1 MVDFYLS
8 AERTFGAGHV
18 IADDPEHHYAH
29 GHHWRVRVTMR
40 GLLDPVSGTAGR
52 VGLLGQDLDDL
63 VRELSGRNIND
74 MLPQS
79 KPTLEGV
86 GMWFIERL
94 SSSYPKIVEVEVGWL
109 DPPQQSCLIR
119 REPR

>member
-1 MVDFYLS
+1 MVDFSLS
-8 AERTFGAGHV
+8 VERTFGAGHV
-18 IADDPEHHYAH
+18 IPSDPGHQDQH

-40 GLLDPVSGTAGR
+40 GLLDPASGTAGR
-52 VGLLGQDLDDL
+52 VGELAQDLA
-63 VRELSGRNIND
+63 ELLHELEGRSIND

-86 GMWFIERL
+86 GMWVIERL
-94 SSSYPKIVEVEVGWL
+94 SGAYPKISEVEVGWL